1 MSEPYIHPT
10 ALVETNIIGE
20 DTKIW
25 AFTHIMKNVP
35 IGANCNIGDNCFIET
50 GAVVGN
56 NVTIKNG
63 NMLFEGITLEDGVF
77 VGPHVFFTNDRFPR
91 SARLPEASM
100 RYTDHN
106 WFAPTTIKY
115 GATLGAAS
123 VVLPGITI
131 GEFAMVGAGTIVT
144 KNVTA
149 HALVIGNPSRCVGWV
164 CECGTKLEFNATEQA
179 TCEACGKSFQRHGD
193 RINLIE
199 YLKYSQS

>member
-10 ALVETNIIGE
+10 ALVETENIGE

-35 IGANCNIGDNCFIET
+35 VGANCNIGDNCFIET

-56 NVTIKNG
+56 NVTIKNS

-100 RYTDHN
+100 RYTDHE
-106 WFAPTTIKY
+106 WFAATTIKY
-115 GATLGAAS
+115 GATLGAAA
-123 VVLPGITI
+123 VILPGVTV
-131 GEFAMVGAGTIVT
+131 GKFAMVGAGAIVT
-144 KNVTA
+144 KDIPA
-149 HALVIGNPSRCVGWV
+149 QALAIGNPARIVGWV
-164 CECGTKLEFNATEQA
+164 CECGTKLTFDSTDQA
-179 TCEACGKSFQRHGD
+179 TCKACGKTFQK
-193 RINLIE
+193 IE
-199 YLKYSQS
+199 NGVKLTH

>member
-1 MSEPYIHPT
+1 MSAPYIHPT
-10 ALVETNIIGE
+10 ALVESENIGE
-20 DTKIW
+20 DTMIW

-35 IGANCNIGDNCFIET
+35 VGSNCNIGDNCFIES

-91 SARLPEASM
+91 SARLPEAKK
-100 RYTDHN
+100 RYVNHE

-123 VVLPGITI
+123 VILPGVTV
-131 GEFAMVGAGTIVT
+131 GEFAMVGAGAIVT
-144 KNVTA
+144 KDIPA
-149 HALVIGNPSRCVGWV
+149 HGLAIGNPSHLIGWV
-164 CECGTKLEFNATEQA
+164 CDCGVKLDFDSNDQA
-179 TCEACGKSFQRHGD
+179 KCSSCGKKFHQIEDG
-193 RINLIE
+193 IKLI
-199 YLKYSQS
+199 S